1 MSKYGP
7 SEKELQFRLIVSV
20 VGLALLAAAFAY
32 RGMPQGVAVFETI
45 GIASFFFGGSLV
57 WTLKKL
63 VRKEFSDDP

>member
-7 SEKELQFRLIVSV
+7 SKKELQFRLIVSV
-20 VGLALLAAAFAY
+20 VGLALLAAALAY

-45 GIASFFFGGSLV
+45 GIAGVFFGGSLV

-63 VRKEFSDDP
+63 VRKEFSDDA

>member
-7 SEKELQFRLIVSV
+7 SKKELQFRLIVSV
-20 VGLALLAAAFAY
+20 VGLALLAAALTY

-45 GIASFFFGGSLV
+45 GIAGVFFGGSLV

-63 VRKEFSDDP
+63 LRKEFSDDA